1 MLNKEKRAGLLKD
14 YFESL
19 SNHELMNLWNDYC
32 QDNCYDDDEV
42 FYNDEEFLNMFSD
55 DILGLIQKV
64 EYGSYSSN
72 DNYIT
77 LDGNGNFKTSDY
89 ITDLIYINDLVRY
102 YIDDED
108 FLLDNGIIEEEEEE
122 EEEER

>member
-1 MLNKEKRAGLLKD
+1 MTREELLRE

-19 SNHELMNLWNDYC
+19 SNDELMNLWNDYC
-32 QDNCYDDDEV
+32 QDNCYDDEV

-55 DILGLIQKV
+55 DILGLLQKV

-77 LDGNGNFKTSDY
+77 LNGNGNFETSNY
-89 ITDLIYINDLVRY
+89 ITDLICINDLVSY
-102 YIDDED
+102 YIDDDD
-108 FLLDNGIIEEEEEE
+108 FLLDNGIIDEEEEEE
-122 EEEER
+122 EEEE